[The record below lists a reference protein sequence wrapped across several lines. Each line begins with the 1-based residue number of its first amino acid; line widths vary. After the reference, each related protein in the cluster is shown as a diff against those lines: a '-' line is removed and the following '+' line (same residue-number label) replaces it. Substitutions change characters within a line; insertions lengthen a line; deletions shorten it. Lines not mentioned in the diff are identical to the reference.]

1 MVGNGAIEGGRL
13 SQIELMGHLFRRAG
27 FGATRDEL
35 EAALAKGYE
44 ATLDDFLHPERATD
58 LEEDLLFRSFPDFHE
73 TRKVDVAVAAWVW
86 RMIHTQRPLEEKMVL
101 FWHCLFA
108 TGNGKVESPL
118 QMASQIATFR
128 RIALSDFRTILLEL
142 SRDPAMLFWLDNQLN
157 TKEVHNENYGREL
170 LELLDRKS
178 TRLNSSHL
186 GIS

>member
-1 MVGNGAIEGGRL
+1 MAVNDSAEGQQLGEL
-13 SQIELMGHLFRRAG
+13 QLMGHLFRRAG

-44 ATLDDFLHPERATD
+44 ATLEALLHPERAPD

-73 TRKVDVAVAAWVW
+73 TRKVDVAAAAWVW

-108 TGNGKVESPL
+108 TGNSKVESPL

-128 RIALSDFRTILLEL
+128 RMALSDFRTILLEL
-142 SRDPAMLFWLDNQLN
+142 SKDPAMLFWLDNQ
-157 TKEVHNENYGREL
+157 HR
-170 LELLDRKS
+170 
-178 TRLNSSHL
+178 HL
-186 GIS
+186 